1 MSEQRPAG
9 GPDEGVRNVRNG
21 RTATTG
27 YDSPAPLALDLRS
40 ADARDKPSR
49 NDSMT
54 AQLCTAIGGP
64 VGDHALIGRARFWT
78 PMRVLLAFT
87 VVFLALG
94 WFAKAGCIQQTEVA
108 GGGLTLDWNDGR
120 QYTAMCYSDTVPLY
134 GAERLNEGA
143 FPYKKF
149 WVEETPGGDTE
160 IRHMEYPVLSGLYQ
174 YVSMLVAKSWDAG
187 PLPGALQVVLYF
199 NVVALGL
206 AVAWLVTI
214 WATALLSG
222 RRVWDAALVACSP
235 LVIVHAF
242 TNFDFLATAFAAL
255 GLLAWARRRPLL
267 AGVLLG
273 LGGAAKLYPL
283 LLLGPILVLCLRADP
298 MQRTPRAQLSV
309 RLRDIDSRDALATWF
324 GEIPMRIRLLAT
336 RPLGAAGLTAAGAF
350 GTWGLVNLPIAAL
363 YPEGWREFFRLN
375 TTRHAD
381 PDSLY
386 NVVMSFTD
394 WAGFDGP
401 LRHGETPTVLNL
413 VSLLLFAAAC
423 LGIAYIG
430 LTAPRRPRLAQ
441 LCFLVIA
448 AFLLTNKV
456 WSPQYSLWLVP
467 IAVLALPHRRVLLAW
482 MTIDA
487 LVWVPRMFYYLGIDR
502 KGLPEQW
509 FTGTVLLRDL
519 AVLTLCGLIIRQIYR
534 PDEDLV
540 RRDYLDDPVGGV
552 VDRAPDP
559 LLPWLPE
566 ILRPRI
572 SLDTHWT
579 RATATARAG
588 SRDSGA
594 EAGRPATREPA
605 GPTAFRDAAIP
616 TAESV
621 PAVPVPAG
629 ADPDP
634 AAMRFRSTDRT
645 AEFR

>member
-1 MSEQRPAG
+1 MSEQRLVG
-9 GPDEGVRNVRNG
+9 GPDDGHEPGNG
-21 RTATTG
+21 PTHRETGRG
-27 YDSPAPLALDLRS
+27 YDSPAPLAPDLRS

-49 NDSMT
+49 NDSMA
-54 AQLCTAIGGP
+54 AQLCTVVGGP

-78 PMRVLLAFT
+78 PVRVLLAFT
-87 VVFLALG
+87 VIFLAFG
-94 WFAKAGCIQQTEVA
+94 WFAKAGCIQQTGTP
-108 GGGLTLDWNDGR
+108 GGGLSLDWNDGR

-143 FPYKKF
+143 FPYKKS
-149 WVEETPGGDTE
+149 WVEEAPGGGTE

-174 YVSMLVAKSWDAG
+174 YVSMLVAKTWDAS

-206 AVAWLVTI
+206 SMAWLATI
-214 WATALLSG
+214 WATALLAG
-222 RRVWDAALVACSP
+222 RRIWDVALMACSP

-242 TNFDFLATAFAAL
+242 TNFDFLATAFAAG

-298 MQRTPRAQLSV
+298 MQRTPRGQLSM
-309 RLRDIDSRDALATWF
+309 RLRDVRDADSLGTWLA
-324 GEIPMRIRLLAT
+324 EIPARTRLLGT
-336 RPLGAAGLTAAGAF
+336 RPLGAAGLTTGGALA
-350 GTWGLVNLPIAAL
+350 TWGLVNLPIAVL
-363 YPEGWREFFRLN
+363 YPDGWREFFRLN

-394 WAGFDGP
+394 WNGFDGV
-401 LRHGETPTVLNL
+401 LRHGEAPAILNM
-413 VSLLLFAAAC
+413 VSLLLFATAC

-467 IAVLALPHRRVLLAW
+467 IAVLAFPHRRLLLTW

-487 LVWVPRMFYYLGIDR
+487 LVWVPRMFYYLGVDR

-519 AVLTLCGLIIRQIYR
+519 AVIGLCVLIIRQIYR

-559 LLPWLPE
+559 LLPWLPQF
-566 ILRPRI
+566 LRPRI

-579 RATATARAG
+579 
-588 SRDSGA
+588 GA
-594 EAGRPATREPA
+594 VAATRRTRRVPSPEPQ
-605 GPTAFRDAAIP
+605 PV
-616 TAESV
+616 S
-621 PAVPVPAG
+621 PARPLETRPPARLG
-629 ADPDP
+629 
-634 AAMRFRSTDRT
+634 
-645 AEFR
+645 